1 MHIHSAHRAMFTH
14 LNILVRWGGAGGM
27 RRRKV
32 GKQKR
37 EEKRGNNV
45 MKTNV
50 CGCVDWD
57 FSMK

>member
-1 MHIHSAHRAMFTH
+1 MFTH

>member
-1 MHIHSAHRAMFTH
+1 
-14 LNILVRWGGAGGM
+14 M

-37 EEKRGNNV
+37 EEKRGNIV